1 MALEPPAVADPCQ
14 PLIQVPEDS
23 EDCRAA
29 GVQMRQSR
37 LRWQSHFYTSASNA
51 HFRTPVVCGGA
62 LKNRWNGTFWRT
74 SKSWQELSVAVL
86 GKSDGWKH
94 SLLLFQKF
102 TTLFDSCLE
111 SYVNDSSYPAFL
123 YILLSSQFFFS
134 KVVLSNS
141 SPGSLKVFTFDVGCF
156 SHSFSLKSLYI
167 TFQNVC

>member
-134 KVVLSNS
+134 KVVLSSS
-141 SPGSLKVFTFDVGCF
+141 SPGSLKVFG
-156 SHSFSLKSLYI
+156 H
-167 TFQNVC
+167 